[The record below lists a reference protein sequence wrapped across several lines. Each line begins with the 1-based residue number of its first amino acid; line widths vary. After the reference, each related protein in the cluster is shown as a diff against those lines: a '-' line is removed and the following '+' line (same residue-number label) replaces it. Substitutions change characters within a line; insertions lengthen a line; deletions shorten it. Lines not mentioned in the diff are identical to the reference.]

1 MRQYYASDRK
11 KREEAKKRKKEEKRL
26 RRLER
31 NSAKATGDD
40 KEAVVDKPSG
50 PGEGSS

>member
-40 KEAVVDKPSG
+40 KDVSPETAVEPDEA
-50 PGEGSS
+50 SS